1 MLKITIQMDILL
13 AVTWNVDPTLFTILG
28 REIRWYGLLWVIGLI
43 VAVYIVQRIF
53 KREDLPEKWFDSLFI
68 YMIVGII
75 VGARLGHCLFYQP
88 EYYLANPIEMLK
100 IWEGGL
106 ASHGGAFGI
115 LIAVW
120 IYSKKVTKRN
130 MLWTLDRL
138 VIPVAFAAIL
148 IRLGNLTNHEI
159 YGHATDLPWAFR
171 FVSNVQAWQHGAEPI
186 FTAASHPTQIYE
198 SLSYLLTFLTV
209 GGLYLKSKTAKDRQ
223 GLLLG
228 VFFIG
233 TFLSRFLI
241 EFIKEDQE
249 AFEAGMMLNMGQ
261 WLSVPFV
268 LAGFYLIARAINK
281 QPVHYK

>member
-1 MLKITIQMDILL
+1 MLNYITWTVKPEI
-13 AVTWNVDPTLFTILG
+13 FFLG
-28 REIRWYGLLWVIGLI
+28 NMEIRWYGLFFAIAFYMGLVMMTRMFKAEKVKEEWVD
-43 VAVYIVQRIF
+43 
-53 KREDLPEKWFDSLFI
+53 KLFI
-68 YMIVGII
+68 YIMLAV
-75 VGARLGHCLFYQP
+75 VLGARLGHVFFYAWD
-88 EYYLANPIEMLK
+88 YYQHHLLDIFK

-159 YGHATDLPWAFR
+159 YGHATDVPWAFR
-171 FVSNVQAWQHGAEPI
+171 FVSNVQAWQHGADPI

>member
-1 MLKITIQMDILL
+1 MLNYITWTVKPEI
-13 AVTWNVDPTLFTILG
+13 FFLG
-28 REIRWYGLLWVIGLI
+28 NMEIRWYGLFFAIAFYMGLVMMTRMFKAEKVKEEWVD
-43 VAVYIVQRIF
+43 
-53 KREDLPEKWFDSLFI
+53 KLFI
-68 YMIVGII
+68 YIMLAV
-75 VGARLGHCLFYQP
+75 VLGARLGHVFFYAWD
-88 EYYLANPIEMLK
+88 YYQHHLLDIFK

-171 FVSNVQAWQHGAEPI
+171 FVSNVQGWQHGAEPI